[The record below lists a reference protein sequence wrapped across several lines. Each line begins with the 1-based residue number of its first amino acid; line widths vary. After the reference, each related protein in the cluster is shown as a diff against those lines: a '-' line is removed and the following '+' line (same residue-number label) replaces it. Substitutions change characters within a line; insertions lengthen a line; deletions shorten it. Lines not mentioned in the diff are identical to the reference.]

1 MKEVLGWT
9 GEWLRQSTLA
19 IRARAPLEVLR
30 DTIQPFPTFS
40 GIYNAALKAL
50 NGQLWPRNNRPRK
63 ENAGHRADQAPP
75 LSSCHSGP
83 GICCPSG
90 VPHWLRKTTSSTG
103 VRCATAH
110 RPTG

>member
-1 MKEVLGWT
+1 MSPDNDVPAYDVIVLGA
-9 GEWLRQSTLA
+9 G
-19 IRARAPLEVLR
+19 ARASPARVCSR
-30 DTIQPFPTFS
+30 SAT
-40 GIYNAALKAL
+40 G
-50 NGQLWPRNNRPRK
+50 G
-63 ENAGHRADQAPP
+63 RADQASP
-75 LSSCHSGP
+75 LSRGHSGP